1 MKSQFSFTIAIIF
14 CILSISAN
22 CQDKISD
29 FFKLVFYPQD
39 STIGFYPTPDSL
51 KDNSKYSGFAQNLWA
66 FNIYLYSMYSNAEK
80 KYTYL
85 KSFIPDSNKIIVEHN
100 RLLNEDREF
109 QDLFNAALHKKSVPD
124 ISIDS
129 ILQIISRFTYLHRM
143 DSEVVIHMCVA
154 INGISELKTTIG
166 SPYYNA
172 FGFMIQYSDE
182 CSQIIERIK
191 KQYKDEIAQV
201 KKTLN
206 EEKIIEIRTNIYES
220 LRKDNELRQLV
231 IHEYLEKKDYL
242 NFRILY

>member
-1 MKSQFSFTIAIIF
+1 MKSQSRITFAIIIYIF
-14 CILSISAN
+14 SISAN

-39 STIGFYPTPDSL
+39 STFGFYPTPDSL
-51 KDNSKYSGFAQNLWA
+51 KDNSKYSEFAQKLWA
-66 FNIYLYSMYSNAEK
+66 SNFYLYSMYSKAEK
-80 KYTYL
+80 EYHYL
-85 KSFIPDSNKIIVEHN
+85 KSFIPDSNKIIVEHE

-109 QDLFNAALHKKSVPD
+109 QDIFNAALHKKSVPD

-129 ILQIISRFTYLHRM
+129 ILIIISRFTYLHRM
-143 DSEVVIHMCVA
+143 DSDIVIHMCVA
-154 INGISELKTTIG
+154 INGISELKTTRG

-172 FGFMIQYSDE
+172 FGFMIQYNEE

-191 KQYKDEIAQV
+191 KQYKNEIAQI

-206 EEKIIEIRTNIYES
+206 EAKIIEIRTKIYES
-220 LRKDNELRQLV
+220 LRKDNDLRQLV
-231 IHEYLEKKDYL
+231 IREYLEKKDYL